1 MTDNIR
7 LLIADDHALLRMG
20 LLALLETTP
29 GIEVVGEA
37 ADGVEAVAKTC
48 ELRPDVLLLDL
59 MMPRLDGISV
69 ITAVKR
75 QLPDAKILVLTSFDD
90 DDKVFPAFKAGALG
104 YLLKDTS
111 PSDLLLAIRTVCEG
125 KSFMHPVIAGKV
137 LNDLNR
143 TAFQAPSLGS
153 LTDRELGVLR
163 LLARG
168 MSNQDI
174 AERLVI
180 TENTVVKHVSNILIK
195 LHLANRTQLALY
207 AIRQGLVQM
216 SDLDPTSGGS

>member
-1 MTDNIR
+1 
-7 LLIADDHALLRMG
+7 
-20 LLALLETTP
+20 
-29 GIEVVGEA
+29 
-37 ADGVEAVAKTC
+37 
-48 ELRPDVLLLDL
+48 
-59 MMPRLDGISV
+59 
-69 ITAVKR
+69 
-75 QLPDAKILVLTSFDD
+75 VLTSFDD
-90 DDKVFPAFKAGALG
+90 EDKVFPAFKAGALG

-111 PSDLLLAIRTVCEG
+111 PGDLLHAIRSVCDG
-125 KSFMHPVIAGKV
+125 KSIMHPAIAGKMM
-137 LNDLNR
+137 NDLNR
-143 TAFQAPSLGS
+143 PAFQAPSLGS
-153 LTDRELGVLR
+153 LTDRELEVLK

-216 SDLDPTSGGS
+216 SDLDPTTGGS